1 MNGSG
6 SMSALAPADV
16 DAIAALVMAC
26 SAVAALHEGGNRA
39 VATYLPG
46 RRVVG
51 VRVEDQRVIVSVVLA
66 SGSSVRTLESQVR
79 SRLARHVR
87 GRRVDVHVAD
97 VQTAMDH
104 S

>member
-1 MNGSG
+1 MP
-6 SMSALAPADV
+6 ATATATADV
-16 DAIAALVMAC
+16 DAIAAAIMAC
-26 SAVAALHEGGNRA
+26 PAVAGLHEGGNLA

-51 VRVEDQRVIVSVVLA
+51 VRVEDQRVLVSVVLA
-66 SGSSVRTLESQVR
+66 SGSSVRMLEAQVR

-97 VQTAMDH
+97 VQTAMDR